1 MSIAV
6 AFPLIEIYEQDN
18 GDFVVYFTFVDK
30 AKVYNV
36 IISIECLFMDVI
48 GPTTHKVVP
57 ESLTDLFIP
66 IF

>member
-6 AFPLIEIYEQDN
+6 ASPLIEIYQQDN

-36 IISIECLFMDVI
+36 IISIECLFMNII
-48 GPTTHKVVP
+48 GPITHKV
-57 ESLTDLFIP
+57 LQKNYYIP
-66 IF
+66 QIRGI